1 MAARRALPALVAS
14 ALLVASRAHAQ
25 DAGVADASATSRTTT
40 SATAQTD
47 TAIRWPLRL
56 PGLDATINDP
66 RDGRAWGVTTRI
78 NATSVTVIA
87 AVQNGQLALVFE
99 QRRTGPTSCAA
110 TLVAE
115 ARTQQAVYT
124 LRAESALAL
133 RGPGFDPEAAFQLR
147 AGGFDLEYGCVEAN
161 GRPWLVTAMSN
172 ARTGYTLADAT
183 AMNGRVAEALRGRG
197 ARGDG
202 TVRLETTGL
211 DLGALDIEGPWLFT
225 GDAVGFPLAGDVVSS
240 RAGDRGGV
248 TLTVAMRAG
257 RCIEAWDALRAW
269 LTSEGQRLDRPAYVP
284 NGYGPRI
291 RRVPSGE
298 RVREVYCAQPT
309 PERALIVSAVFAQ
322 NDADAT
328 ARTSAM
334 LERLLRAATP
344 ARLASPTQSQRRAP
358 AASSN

>member
-1 MAARRALPALVAS
+1 MNARLLTLVALVAGAS
-14 ALLVASRAHAQ
+14 LVPARAQAQ
-25 DAGVADASATSRTTT
+25 DAGVRDASAS
-40 SATAQTD
+40 SAAASTANTQRD
-47 TAIRWPLRL
+47 AVVWPLRL

-66 RDGRAWGVTTRI
+66 RDGRAWAVTTRI
-78 NATSVTVIA
+78 NATSVTVVA
-87 AVQNGQLALVFE
+87 SVQNGQLALLFE
-99 QRRTGPTSCAA
+99 QRRTGPSTCAA

-161 GRPWLVTAMSN
+161 GRPWLVTAMANS
-172 ARTGYTLADAT
+172 RTGFTLADAS
-183 AMNGRVAEALRGRG
+183 AMNGRLAEALRGRG

-202 TVRLETTGL
+202 TVRLETSGL
-211 DLGALDIEGPWLFT
+211 DLGAVDIEGPWLFS

-257 RCIEAWDALRAW
+257 RCIEAWDALRTW

-309 PERALIVSAVFAQ
+309 PERSLIVSAVFAQ
-322 NDADAT
+322 DDVDAT

-334 LERLLRAATP
+334 LDRLLRAATP
-344 ARLASPTQSQRRAP
+344 ARLSSPTQPRRAQP
-358 AASSN
+358 TSSN